1 MNRSIHGNS
10 MRVVNL
16 RRSAQMDDTH
26 EFVEKLHDTQKKA
39 ARNKEHQGKGTPSQK
54 LPTKQHG
61 TQK

>member
-1 MNRSIHGNS
+1 
-10 MRVVNL
+10 
-16 RRSAQMDDTH
+16 MDDTH